1 VTQPAGSTSGQ
12 TDDFSLG
19 VLFVH
24 GIGEQQQYSTLSRF
38 GGALQRWLRQWEEGR
53 QPTQPKTD
61 RIAPPTVVDV
71 LAVEAHP
78 ADRTAPAH
86 AEMTVGPGE
95 KWLLAEAWWAPEVTP
110 PKFRDF
116 IRWVLP
122 MFPWLAAEY
131 AVAAGQRV
139 YRPDPSPSL
148 HHRTPSVIE
157 RGSLAGLVWLAS
169 PLIAVASM
177 VVCLLL
183 ALLQRL
189 PVVGK
194 RVSALTVNLVK
205 GVGDSYLFAH
215 DALARTAMVQRIRH
229 DLEWLRAE
237 GCARVA
243 IVAHS
248 QGAALCHDL
257 LRDDNRPHKQVDL
270 LVTVG
275 SGVQRLNGFR
285 QLYRNATLRSIGW
298 WSIGAMAALA
308 AGIVLVAGALGP
320 AVPGLWAWSGIGLVV
335 AGALLPGMYNAST
348 APSTAKTTRP
358 GDEARHS
365 RTAVL
370 WGTASACLGAL
381 ALLIAGVVGGGQVG
395 VRLGVGG
402 TLTLAGIVGYA
413 LAYRKVETQI
423 ETPPQLALPRDAFDD
438 RVDTDDKEEWTH
450 WIDYYST
457 ADPVP
462 NGPLVTWTSTQ
473 PPKEIDPEDPA
484 AVHPRPR
491 LVYNLRSVQGDHS
504 FYFNNADEF
513 VSQLTLDLARKAGHD
528 LGRLKDRSDLLRERA
543 ARRWRTSCRSDLR
556 NLLLGAG
563 LFGALAIS
571 LRLGGGGG
579 WGGLGADLGVRADGP
594 QGLVGQLSQAA
605 LDWLAK
611 LPFLGGL
618 KNVDLPV
625 FTGLVV
631 AALGVAVSA
640 IVLGWLWSLWDQQA
654 ITGFFQRYQIEPA
667 RARGLVVVLRR
678 APMVAFLTLAG
689 LLLVGAAALSQRYGG
704 AWWLWLPFGLAGVFT
719 AVLTLKRWQTCLGR
733 AKQPEPTPTPAGP
746 EVESG
751 ETRQI
756 ATGTRS

>member
-1 VTQPAGSTSGQ
+1 VAQPAGSARGQ
-12 TDDFSLG
+12 PNDFSLG

-24 GIGEQQQYSTLSRF
+24 GIGEQRQYSTLSRF

-53 QPTQPKTD
+53 QPAKPRTD
-61 RIAPPTVVDV
+61 RVAPPTLVDV
-71 LAVEAHP
+71 LAVESRP
-78 ADRTAPAH
+78 DDRKAPAY
-86 AEMTVGPGE
+86 AEITAGPAK

-148 HHRTPSVIE
+148 HNRKPSWIE

-177 VVCLLL
+177 VACLLL

-215 DALARTAMVQRIRH
+215 DALARTAMVQRIRR
-229 DLEWLRAE
+229 DLDWLRAK
-237 GCARVA
+237 GCERVA

-257 LRDDNRPHKQVDL
+257 LRDDNHPRVDL

-308 AGIVLVAGALGP
+308 AGMVLVASALGP
-320 AVPGLWAWSGIGLVV
+320 AVPGFWAWSGITLVV
-335 AGALLPGMYNAST
+335 AGALIPGMYNSST
-348 APSTAKTTRP
+348 APSQAQTTRP
-358 GDEARHS
+358 DDEARHS
-365 RTAVL
+365 RTAVFL
-370 WGTASACLGAL
+370 GTAGACLGAL
-381 ALLIAGVVGGGQVG
+381 ALLIAGVLAGGEVGI
-395 VRLGVGG
+395 RLGVGG
-402 TLTLAGIVGYA
+402 ALTLMGIVGYA
-413 LAYRKVETQI
+413 VAYRRVETQI

-438 RVDTDDKEEWTH
+438 RDDTEDKDEWVH

-462 NGPLVTWTSTQ
+462 NGPLVTWTSAE
-473 PPKEIDPEDPA
+473 PPKRIDPDDPE

-504 FYFNNADEF
+504 FYFDNIDEF

-528 LGRLKDRSDLLRERA
+528 LGRLKDRSDLLWERA
-543 ARRWRTSCRSDLR
+543 GRRWRTSCRSDLR

-571 LRLGGGGG
+571 LRLGGGSG
-579 WGGLGADLGVRADGP
+579 WAGLGADLGVRTDGS
-594 QGLVGQLSQAA
+594 QGLVGRLSLAA

-618 KNVDLPV
+618 KNIDLLL
-625 FTGLVV
+625 FSGLVV
-631 AALGVAVSA
+631 AALAVAVGA
-640 IVLGWLWSLWDQQA
+640 IALGWLWSMWDRHA
-654 ITGFFQRYQIEPA
+654 ITEFFRRYQIEPV
-667 RARGLVVVLRR
+667 RSSGLAALLLRS
-678 APMVAFLTLAG
+678 PMVAFLTLAG
-689 LLLVGAAALSQRYGG
+689 LLLAGTAAATQRYGG
-704 AWWLWLPFGLAGVFT
+704 AWWLWLPFLLVGVFT
-719 AVLTLKRWQTCLGR
+719 AVLTVKRWQTCFGP
-733 AKQPEPTPTPAGP
+733 QQEPASTPTAPKAGI
-746 EVESG
+746 G
-751 ETRQI
+751 GARQT
-756 ATGTRS
+756 ATGTRR